1 MDRKDG
7 PTVFD
12 INKPNTYGATP
23 SARPIITGH
32 QPTMPDPMVTANDT
46 PSEGSKIKVKVG
58 KDKDNLNRDE
68 LASSLF
74 PQVKEV
80 DESSVM
86 EGEPSL
92 SPAFKPDGDGL
103 AAAQT
108 ATYMPVSDLT
118 GISQT
123 TSTPPSKPVANQI
136 SDEQVTT
143 EPKPSVFGSS
153 SHTPID
159 NGQPSKPKKSR
170 AKGWLWLLLIL
181 ALLTGTYAAID
192 KGLILDS
199 VNLPYHIFAQDK
211 ATSTKTTDTAGTT
224 TQATTPSG
232 FSATKLVEAGLAFS
246 YPSSWGAPSATT
258 DLGFAKRSAS
268 ATPDAN
274 YAFVVNFPDNKDV
287 QIVITSGKF
296 LPPARTTL
304 YYDYLGWCVGTADA
318 KYYAGA
324 LRFSTDADKNDTPS
338 TITCDQG
345 PLNNVAKLDSDTIVQ
360 TNVKN
365 TDGAPL
371 GDIYTKN
378 LKNNDYVVVRVKDG
392 TMKNGD
398 QIKTLLGTF
407 ENISKQ

>member
-23 SARPIITGH
+23 SARPVITGH
-32 QPTMPDPMVTANDT
+32 QPTMPDPMATANDT
-46 PSEGSKIKVKVG
+46 PSEGSKINVKVK
-58 KDKDNLNRDE
+58 KDNLNRDE
-68 LASSLF
+68 LDSSLF
-74 PQVKEV
+74 PQVKET
-80 DESSVM
+80 DEPSVM
-86 EGEPSL
+86 AGEPL
-92 SPAFKPDGDGL
+92 QSPAFSSGGDSKS
-103 AAAQT
+103 AAAT
-108 ATYMPVSDLT
+108 SPYMPVSDLT

-123 TSTPPSKPVANQI
+123 TSTPPPKSVVDEL

-153 SHTPID
+153 NDTPID
-159 NGQPSKPKKSR
+159 DGRPSKPKKSR
-170 AKGWLWLLLIL
+170 AKGWLWLLLLL
-181 ALLTGTYAAID
+181 ALLAGAYTAID
-192 KGLILDS
+192 KGLILDNI
-199 VNLPYHIFAQDK
+199 NLPYHIFKQDK
-211 ATSTKTTDTAGTT
+211 ATTTDTANTAGTA
-224 TQATTPSG
+224 TQVTLPSG
-232 FSATKLVEAGLAFS
+232 FSGTKLVEAGLAFS
-246 YPSSWGAPSATT
+246 YPSTWGAPTATT
-258 DLGFAKRSAS
+258 DLGFAKRSTTAK
-268 ATPDAN
+268 ADAN
-274 YAFVVNFPDNKDV
+274 YAFVVNFPNNKDV
-287 QIVITSGKF
+287 QIAITSGKF
-296 LPPARTTL
+296 LPPARATL

-365 TDGAPL
+365 TDGVPL